1 MIREAKN
8 LGDNLCVII
17 ANDIQAENKRKPVF
31 MTAEERKVLM
41 ENIKGVDFAVIS
53 IDTDTDVCQTLKMIK
68 PDIFASGC
76 DETHPDAIKEKE
88 VCDEL
93 GIKTYYNVGG
103 EKINS
108 SSIIL
113 KNYVSSI

>member
-1 MIREAKN
+1 MIEEAKK
-8 LGDNLCVII
+8 LGDILCVIV
-17 ANDIQAENKRKPVF
+17 ANDTQAENKRKPVF
-31 MTAEERKVLM
+31 MDAEHRKTLM
-41 ENIKGVDFAVIS
+41 ENIKGVNFAVIS
-53 IDTDTDVCQTLKMIK
+53 IDQDTNVCNTLRMLK
-68 PDIFASGC
+68 PDVFASGC
-76 DETHPDAIKEKE
+76 SADHPDAIAEQK

>member
-1 MIREAKN
+1 MIEEAKK
-8 LGDNLCVII
+8 LGDVLCVIV

-31 MTAEERKVLM
+31 MSEDHRKELM
-41 ENIKGVDFAVIS
+41 ENIKGINFAVIS
-53 IDTDTDVCQTLKMIK
+53 IDTDTNVCNTLRMLK
-68 PDIFASGC
+68 PDVFASGC
-76 DETHPDAIKEKE
+76 DSTHSDAIAEKK

-108 SSIIL
+108 SSVIL
-113 KNYVSSI
+113 NGYVSSI

>member
-1 MIREAKN
+1 MFNEAKM
-8 LGDNLCVII
+8 LGDTLCVIV
-17 ANDIQAENKRKPVF
+17 ANDTQAENKRKPVF
-31 MTAEERKVLM
+31 MTAEHRKELV
-41 ENIKGVDFAVIS
+41 EHIKNVDFSIIS
-53 IDTDTDVCQTLKMIK
+53 IDTDTNVCNTLRMIK
-68 PDIFASGC
+68 PDVFASGC
-76 DETHPDAIKEKE
+76 SPEHTDAIAEQK

-108 SSIIL
+108 SSTIL